1 MVRRQIQLTDEQDN
15 AVRREAVERGLSI
28 AAVIRELVEASL
40 RDERAGQIGLAVSVF
55 GRHRSGLHDVAEQHD
70 DYLVDA
76 FRT

>member
-1 MVRRQIQLTDEQDN
+1 MVRRQIQLTEAQDD

-40 RDERAGQIGLAVSVF
+40 RDERAGQVELAVGVF
-55 GRHRSGLHDVAEQHD
+55 GRHRSGLHDIAERHD

-76 FRT
+76 FLR